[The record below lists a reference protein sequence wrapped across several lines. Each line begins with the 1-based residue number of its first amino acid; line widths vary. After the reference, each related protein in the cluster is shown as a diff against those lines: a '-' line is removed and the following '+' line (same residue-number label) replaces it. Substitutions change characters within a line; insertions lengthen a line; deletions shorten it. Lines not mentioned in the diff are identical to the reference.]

1 MLAVTTLLD
10 ASWPIRIGLV
20 ALAVVLGLAYMIWRN
35 RGEIAARAAAG
46 ADDPGPAA
54 TFDVRPSAK
63 PYDQTTDGQQPQGNP
78 PS

>member
-1 MLAVTTLLD
+1 MLAVTTLLN

-20 ALAVVLGLAYMIWRN
+20 VLAVVLGLAYMIWRN

-54 TFDVRPSAK
+54 TFDVSPSAK